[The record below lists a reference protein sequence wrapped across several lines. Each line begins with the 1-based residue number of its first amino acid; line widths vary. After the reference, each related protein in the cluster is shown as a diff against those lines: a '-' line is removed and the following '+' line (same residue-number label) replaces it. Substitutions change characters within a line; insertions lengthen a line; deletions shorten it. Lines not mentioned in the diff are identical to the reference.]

1 MSERG
6 KLLQHLVRT
15 GERGAAIDDP
25 LAAPRRRHAQAAGAY
40 TYDVHTEGERGGQK
54 IPQFCGF
61 SVHRVPIQLAK
72 KPLEKSLEKP
82 LQIQI

>member
-40 TYDVHTEGERGGQK
+40 TYDVHTEGERGGSK
-54 IPQFCGF
+54 NPPILRIF
-61 SVHRVPIQLAK
+61 STQDANSIG
-72 KPLEKSLEKP
+72 
-82 LQIQI
+82 